1 MYPFGVVCKHSF
13 GILYFMT
20 RLERK
25 ESELDKLYQY
35 RQLAMQNN
43 DFMWMQRN
51 QEKIISLEKEIEELR
66 KNESATVFSV
76 LANKDSMVKNGVYK
90 ALLRISLLADAT
102 NEACEIAKSLLKEH
116 GIVDFSF
123 RHKVDELCK
132 LSSEIACVTL
142 RSKNEDME
150 DFIVDNETFVD
161 MCIKHANA
169 HIKRKLKI

>member
-1 MYPFGVVCKHSF
+1 
-13 GILYFMT
+13 MT

-25 ESELDKLYQY
+25 EAELEKLYQY

-66 KNESATVFSV
+66 NNESATVFSV
-76 LANKDSMVKNGVYK
+76 LSDKDKMVKAGVYK

-116 GIVDFSF
+116 GITDFAF
-123 RHKVDELCK
+123 RHKVDEMCK
-132 LSSEIACVTL
+132 LSSEIAAVTL
-142 RSKNEDME
+142 RSKNESMA
-150 DFIVDNETFVD
+150 DFIVDNS
-161 MCIKHANA
+161 
-169 HIKRKLKI
+169 